1 MTKLEKLDRKY
12 SRAQELI
19 ASNNDGSIETDR
31 VCSMGLAFSY
41 LNILRANV
49 SKKDDYFSVFD
60 DRDDII
66 RNFEKE
72 LDRVIEK
79 YQ

>member
-12 SRAQELI
+12 SKAQELI

-31 VCSMGLAFSY
+31 VCSAGLAFSY